1 MSRLVATLAIAGA
14 LAITSIAHAQQPDRG
29 AGRPPRG
36 APNGT
41 PGRSP
46 MGPRPDAMGAP
57 MGGPSMDVASRF
69 LAQTGELKLT
79 DQQVTRLAAIARR
92 SAEHRQ
98 AMRTSLDSLRPA
110 GFGPPGAARDS
121 VRRQG
126 PPPAARALATR
137 MRDQAHADLRDALA
151 VLNPDQLATAWG
163 MMSRR
168 GGSGGRG
175 GPGGRSF
182 RPTRMGFTPRGR

>member
-1 MSRLVATLAIAGA
+1 MSRLAATLAIAGA
-14 LAITSIAHAQQPDRG
+14 FAITSMAHAQQPDRS
-29 AGRPPRG
+29 
-36 APNGT
+36 APNGA
-41 PGRSP
+41 PGRSR
-46 MGPRPDAMGAP
+46 MGPPSGVS
-57 MGGPSMDVASRF
+57 MGGPSMDLASRF

-98 AMRTSLDSLRPA
+98 AVRASLDSMRPTR
-110 GFGPPGAARDS
+110 FGPPGARDS

-163 MMSRR
+163 MTSR
-168 GGSGGRG
+168 GGVGRSGG
-175 GPGGRSF
+175 PSGRLF
-182 RPTRMGFTPRGR
+182 RPTQMRSMPRGR